1 MKFVLAM
8 AFTLSG
14 CSGQLSIGPQGPSP
28 LAAPPPNTRVIAAP
42 NGTIIEEPDR
52 PPIETVITGLSQ
64 AQAIRTYVRQLAH

>member
-8 AFTLSG
+8 AFTLGG
-14 CSGQLSIGPQGPSP
+14 CSGQLSIGPQGPSS
-28 LAAPPPNTRVIAAP
+28 LIAPPPNTRVIAEP

-64 AQAIRTYVRQLAH
+64 AQAIRTYVRQLSH